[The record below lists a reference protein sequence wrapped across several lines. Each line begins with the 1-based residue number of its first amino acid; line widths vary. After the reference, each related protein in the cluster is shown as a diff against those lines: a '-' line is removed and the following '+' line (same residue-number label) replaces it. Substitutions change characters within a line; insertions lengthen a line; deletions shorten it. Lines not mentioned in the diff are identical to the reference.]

1 MLFCSGGWDTL
12 QMRGRKWFKS
22 HELEP
27 EDGTVTKVRCVRF
40 IFAGVTFQE
49 TCLRPETDY
58 DDMWNS
64 FG

>member
-1 MLFCSGGWDTL
+1 
-12 QMRGRKWFKS
+12 MRGRKWFKS

-49 TCLRPETDY
+49 ACLRLETDY
-58 DDMWNS
+58 DDLWNS